1 MKQLNVHAYDM
12 CHDTSVI
19 FGVGKLFIIRLWQF
33 SDGQRGNNDNFVCAN
48 SFYLFEKIYTRRNM
62 VDVKVLGE
70 RLRILRNHEGLTQ
83 KELANRVGVTQT
95 AISRLE
101 NGEEVY
107 ASALLSVLNY
117 FQNLII
123 FDDLFEPET
132 HFHILP
138 FRQNR
143 AEKQELLLH
152 QLEMLEKALSTY
164 PENWIKQIRQ
174 LKQEIDD

>member
-1 MKQLNVHAYDM
+1 MKQLNVYAYDM

-152 QLEMLEKALSTY
+152 QDEYL
-164 PENWIKQIRQ
+164 
-174 LKQEIDD
+174 

>member
-1 MKQLNVHAYDM
+1 
-12 CHDTSVI
+12 
-19 FGVGKLFIIRLWQF
+19 
-33 SDGQRGNNDNFVCAN
+33 
-48 SFYLFEKIYTRRNM
+48 M

-107 ASALLSVLNY
+107 ASALLSVLKY
-117 FQNLII
+117 FQNFII

-132 HFHILP
+132 HFRILP
-138 FRQNR
+138 SRQNR

-152 QLEMLEKALSTY
+152 QLEMLEKALSSY
-164 PENWIKQIRQ
+164 SENWIKQIRQ
-174 LKQEIDD
+174 LKQEIED